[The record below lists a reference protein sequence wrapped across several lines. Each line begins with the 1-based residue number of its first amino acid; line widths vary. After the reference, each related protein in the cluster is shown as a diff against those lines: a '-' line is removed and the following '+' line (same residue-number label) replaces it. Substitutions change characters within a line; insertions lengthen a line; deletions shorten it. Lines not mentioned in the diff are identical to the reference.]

1 MRKIVKWLAALALGS
16 SLSACGGGGGGAS
29 DGTPPVTQAQLGLLF
44 FGNSHTEGND
54 LPATVE
60 ALVRTV
66 RPGKSVGAVRGPGSM
81 FLDERL
87 GHEPSRALLGA
98 RRWSAVV
105 LQAQKYSSSGTVAY
119 STAEAAQW
127 VRLAREGGA
136 VPVLFPEWSRRGV
149 AETARILELHE
160 SIAAQAPA
168 CIAPIPQAWDIALA
182 ANPGL
187 ALHASDGNHAN
198 AAGSMLAA
206 MVIAATITGDS
217 PAAFGEIASAT
228 VDGPT
233 QSRLRAAA
241 AQAVA
246 AHPPRRLCPA
256 DPIP

>member
-1 MRKIVKWLAALALGS
+1 MKTVTRIFAALAVGA
-16 SLSACGGGGGGAS
+16 SLAACGGGSGGS
-29 DGTPPVTQAQLGLLF
+29 DAAPPVTQAQLGLLF
-44 FGNSHTEGND
+44 YGNSHTEGND
-54 LPATVE
+54 LPAMVE

-66 RPGKSVGAVRGPGSM
+66 RPGKTVGSVKGPGSM

-87 GHEPSRALLGA
+87 AHGPSRELLAA

-105 LQAQKYSSSGTVAY
+105 LQAQKYSSSGQFEY

-136 VPVLFPEWSRRGV
+136 IPVLFPEWSRRGV
-149 AETARILELHE
+149 PETARILALHE

-182 ANPGL
+182 TDPAL

-198 AAGSMLAA
+198 AAGSLLAA
-206 MVIAATITGDS
+206 LVIASTITGDS

-233 QSRLRAAA
+233 QARLRAAA